1 MFTNGIVNVLL
12 SWLSRIIHFEKFDEN
27 LWSQLFTWNLS

>member
-12 SWLSRIIHFEKFDEN
+12 NWLSRIIHFEKFDEN
-27 LWSQLFTWNLS
+27 LWCLNYLLGT